1 MASTRLSSVAS
12 ATTVLL
18 VPKSMP
24 IETAGEALDM
34 NHSVR

>member
-1 MASTRLSSVAS
+1 MASTRRSSAAS

-24 IETAGEALDM
+24 IETAGKALDM
-34 NHSVR
+34 NHSDG

>member
-1 MASTRLSSVAS
+1 
-12 ATTVLL
+12 VLL

-34 NHSVR
+34 NHSDS